1 MKKLT
6 NRIKYQTVNDTTEAF
21 IAPAKDEKAE
31 KQLKLWLVLFSIA
44 GLAMLIGSPF
54 FISSREE
61 FAVVLIYM
69 VFWFYFE
76 IKVFGAYRYRNG
88 GQEKI
93 ILDKTNLTYTLE
105 KNKRG
110 VPKKYEL
117 AKISNWRFEE
127 KAQSGFMGM
136 INQSAWM
143 IAGESVCFD
152 YEGRSINIGIQL
164 KQGEAEHLIKWLKK
178 QSQA

>member
-6 NRIKYQTVNDTTEAF
+6 NRIKYQTLDNTTEVF
-21 IAPAKDEKAE
+21 IAPSKDDQAE
-31 KQLKLWLVLFSIA
+31 KQLKLWLFLFTLA

-69 VFWFYFE
+69 VFWLYFE
-76 IKVFGAYRYRNG
+76 IKVYGAYRYRNG

-93 ILDKTNLTYTLE
+93 VIDKENLTYTLE

-110 VPKKYEL
+110 IPKKYEL
-117 AKISNWRFEE
+117 ARISNLRFEE

-152 YEGRSINIGIQL
+152 YEGRSINIGVQL
-164 KQGEAEHLIKWLKK
+164 KKGEAEHLIKWLKR
-178 QSQA
+178 QIQA